1 MFIVYIYL
9 LVMLFIALLFQTSVE
24 RQSDRQT
31 ERALTSLDMD
41 RQGAQLFTSRYQGIT
56 TLPVGDIVRQ
66 LQFTSFNLWF

>member
-9 LVMLFIALLFQTSVE
+9 LVVLFIALLFQTSVE

-41 RQGAQLFTSRYQGIT
+41 RLGAPSFTSRYE
-56 TLPVGDIVRQ
+56 DINGGFVFSR
-66 LQFTSFNLWF
+66 

>member
-9 LVMLFIALLFQTSVE
+9 LVVLFIALLFQTSVE

-41 RQGAQLFTSRYQGIT
+41 RLRAPSFTSRYE
-56 TLPVGDIVRQ
+56 DINGGFLFSR
-66 LQFTSFNLWF
+66 

>member
-9 LVMLFIALLFQTSVE
+9 LVVLFIALLFQTSVE

-41 RQGAQLFTSRYQGIT
+41 RLGAPSFTSRYE
-56 TLPVGDIVRQ
+56 DINGGFLFSR
-66 LQFTSFNLWF
+66 

>member
-9 LVMLFIALLFQTSVE
+9 LVVLFIALLFQTSVE

-41 RQGAQLFTSRYQGIT
+41 RLGAPSFTSRCE
-56 TLPVGDIVRQ
+56 DINGGFVFSR
-66 LQFTSFNLWF
+66 